1 MALGALSVIGQL
13 VGAGLNTYLGAQQ
26 RKDAE
31 DLIGEARE
39 DLLATAGPTDA
50 LLSSVDEQKRL
61 AQRAGDLG
69 QERLDQSI
77 TGFLDALQS
86 GDPTAFGG
94 IQNFGGNLARTSQD
108 LGFQTAQQI
117 AAANQP
123 AVQAAEDAM
132 NVSRGLAQFD
142 LERGTQAFDAG
153 TQTMYGGIGSALG
166 IPTDMASLQVANPD
180 AFSELFPNIGEGDQG
195 LKTKSLKDQVGDLK
209 LQIEKAQL
217 EKELMKYA
225 SGGVVYGGGGI
236 NMKTLSDILEDLD
249 QPKTI
254 IKEAPKEE
262 EKVELDIVK
271 EEDKAENYQTEEEK
285 KKAREREVESGR
297 GDDTDVEYPTEG
309 RANMGIKT
317 EDYMGGGNTLS
328 QLLRPGQS
336 FKTGGKEDHD
346 AQEYNIEDAKTGEVV
361 AKTTGQETHMVNED
375 GTITVMNS
383 EQTESIH
390 DAFKDVDVDMV
401 LKALKGNP
409 QKSQV
414 RELLSALNKVY
425 SQKQFQS

>member
-39 DLLATAGPTDA
+39 ELLATAGPTDA

-180 AFSELFPNIGEGDQG
+180 AFSELFPNIGDQG
-195 LKTKSLKDQVGDLK
+195 LKTKSLKDQV
-209 LQIEKAQL
+209 

-254 IKEAPKEE
+254 IKEAPKKE

-297 GDDTDVEYPTEG
+297 GDDTVEGANY
-309 RANMGIKT
+309 ANMGIKT

-375 GTITVMNS
+375 GTLTVMNS

-414 RELLSALNKVY
+414 RELLSALNRVY
-425 SQKQFQS
+425 RQKQFQS

>member
-1 MALGALSVIGQL
+1 
-13 VGAGLNTYLGAQQ
+13 
-26 RKDAE
+26 
-31 DLIGEARE
+31 
-39 DLLATAGPTDA
+39 
-50 LLSSVDEQKRL
+50 
-61 AQRAGDLG
+61 
-69 QERLDQSI
+69 
-77 TGFLDALQS
+77 
-86 GDPTAFGG
+86 
-94 IQNFGGNLARTSQD
+94 
-108 LGFQTAQQI
+108 
-117 AAANQP
+117 
-123 AVQAAEDAM
+123 
-132 NVSRGLAQFD
+132 
-142 LERGTQAFDAG
+142 
-153 TQTMYGGIGSALG
+153 MYGGIGSALG
-166 IPTDMASLQVANPD
+166 IPTDLASLQVANPG
-180 AFSELFPNIGEGDQG
+180 AYAELFPKGDQG
-195 LKTKSLKDQVGDLK
+195 IKTKSTLKDDIGDLK

-217 EKELMKYA
+217 EKELSKYA

-236 NMKTLSDILEDLD
+236 NMKTLSDILEGLD
-249 QPKTI
+249 QGDTVI
-254 IKEAPKEE
+254 QEAPKE

-285 KKAREREVESGR
+285 KKAREREVQSGG
-297 GDDTDVEYPTEG
+297 GDDTYQENV
-309 RANMGIKT
+309 ANIGIKT

-375 GTITVMNS
+375 GTLTVMNS

-425 SQKQFQS
+425 RQKQFQS

>member
-1 MALGALSVIGQL
+1 
-13 VGAGLNTYLGAQQ
+13 
-26 RKDAE
+26 
-31 DLIGEARE
+31 
-39 DLLATAGPTDA
+39 
-50 LLSSVDEQKRL
+50 
-61 AQRAGDLG
+61 
-69 QERLDQSI
+69 
-77 TGFLDALQS
+77 
-86 GDPTAFGG
+86 
-94 IQNFGGNLARTSQD
+94 
-108 LGFQTAQQI
+108 
-117 AAANQP
+117 
-123 AVQAAEDAM
+123 
-132 NVSRGLAQFD
+132 
-142 LERGTQAFDAG
+142 
-153 TQTMYGGIGSALG
+153 
-166 IPTDMASLQVANPD
+166 MASLQVANPD
-180 AFSELFPNIGEGDQG
+180 AFSELFPNIGDQG
-195 LKTKSLKDQVGDLK
+195 LKTKSLKDQV
-209 LQIEKAQL
+209 

-254 IKEAPKEE
+254 IKEAPKKE

-297 GDDTDVEYPTEG
+297 GDDTVEGANY
-309 RANMGIKT
+309 ANMGIKT

-375 GTITVMNS
+375 GTLTVMNS

-414 RELLSALNKVY
+414 RELLSALNRVY
-425 SQKQFQS
+425 RQKQFQS

>member
-50 LLSSVDEQKRL
+50 LLTSVDEQKRL

-217 EKELMKYA
+217 EKELMK
-225 SGGVVYGGGGI
+225 
-236 NMKTLSDILEDLD
+236 
-249 QPKTI
+249 
-254 IKEAPKEE
+254 
-262 EKVELDIVK
+262 
-271 EEDKAENYQTEEEK
+271 
-285 KKAREREVESGR
+285 
-297 GDDTDVEYPTEG
+297 
-309 RANMGIKT
+309 
-317 EDYMGGGNTLS
+317 
-328 QLLRPGQS
+328 
-336 FKTGGKEDHD
+336 
-346 AQEYNIEDAKTGEVV
+346 
-361 AKTTGQETHMVNED
+361 
-375 GTITVMNS
+375 
-383 EQTESIH
+383 
-390 DAFKDVDVDMV
+390 
-401 LKALKGNP
+401 
-409 QKSQV
+409 
-414 RELLSALNKVY
+414 
-425 SQKQFQS
+425 

>member
-108 LGFQTAQQI
+108 LSFQTAQQI

-166 IPTDMASLQVANPD
+166 IPTDMASLQVANP
-180 AFSELFPNIGEGDQG
+180 AAYAKLFPGSADQG
-195 LKTKSLKDQVGDLK
+195 IKTKSLKDQVGDLK

-285 KKAREREVESGR
+285 KKAREREVQSGG
-297 GDDTDVEYPTEG
+297 GDATYEENV
-309 RANMGIKT
+309 ANIGIKT

-375 GTITVMNS
+375 GTLTVMNS

-425 SQKQFQS
+425 RQKQFQS

>member
-13 VGAGLNTYLGAQQ
+13 VGAGLNTYLGAKQ
-26 RKDAE
+26 REDAE
-31 DLIGEARE
+31 TLIGDAR
-39 DLLATAGPTDA
+39 DALLATAGPSDE

-61 AQRAGDLG
+61 AQRSGDLAR
-69 QERLDQSI
+69 ERLDQSM
-77 TGFLDALQS
+77 TSFLDALAS
-86 GDPTAFGG
+86 GDPSAFGAT
-94 IQNFGGNLARTSQD
+94 QNFGTNLAQAEQQ
-108 LGFQTAQQI
+108 LGFTTAQQI
-117 AAANQP
+117 ADANQP
-123 AVQAAEDAM
+123 AVKAAEDAL
-132 NVSRGLAQFD
+132 NVSRGLSQFD
-142 LERGTQAFDAG
+142 LERGTAAFDAG
-153 TQTMYGGIGSALG
+153 TQTLYSGIGSALN
-166 IPTDMASLQVANPD
+166 IPTDLASLQVTNPD
-180 AFSELFPNIGEGDQG
+180 AYAQLFPGSADQG
-195 LKTKSLKDQVGDLK
+195 IKTKSLKDQIGDLK
-209 LQIEKAQL
+209 LQIEKAEL
-217 EKELMKYA
+217 EKELSKYA
-225 SGGVVYGGGGI
+225 SGGVVYGGAGI
-236 NMKTLSDILEDLD
+236 NMRTLSDILEGLD
-249 QPKTI
+249 QGDI
-254 IKEAPKEE
+254 ILKEE
-262 EKVELDIVK
+262 PEEEVEEVV
-271 EEDKAENYQTEEEK
+271 EEDDAEDKTENYQTEEEK

-297 GDDTDVEYPTEG
+297 GDDTDVEYPT
-309 RANMGIKT
+309 ANMGVKT

-328 QLLRPGQS
+328 QLLRPGES

>member
-13 VGAGLNTYLGAQQ
+13 VGAGLNTYLGAKQ
-26 RKDAE
+26 REDAE
-31 DLIGEARE
+31 NLIGEARE
-39 DLLATAGPTDA
+39 DLLTTAGPTDA

-61 AQRAGDLG
+61 AQRAGNLG

-123 AVQAAEDAM
+123 AVKAAEDAM

-166 IPTDMASLQVANPD
+166 IPTDMASLQVANPGEF
-180 AFSELFPNIGEGDQG
+180 AKLFPNIPVADQG
-195 LKTKSLKDQVGDLK
+195 IKTKSLKDQVGDLK

-217 EKELMKYA
+217 EKELTKYA

-236 NMKTLSDILEDLD
+236 NMKTLSDILQDLD
-249 QPKTI
+249 QADTI

-262 EKVELDIVK
+262 VEEVV
-271 EEDKAENYQTEEEK
+271 EEDDAEEKTENYQTEEEK

-297 GDDTDVEYPTEG
+297 GDDTDQKKH
-309 RANMGIKT
+309 ANIGIKT

-375 GTITVMNS
+375 GTLTVMNS

-425 SQKQFQS
+425 RQKQFQS

>member
-39 DLLATAGPTDA
+39 ELLATAGPTDA

-297 GDDTDVEYPTEG
+297 GDDTDVEYPT
-309 RANMGIKT
+309 ANMGVKT

-328 QLLRPGQS
+328 QILRPGES

-375 GTITVMNS
+375 GTLTVMNS

-414 RELLSALNKVY
+414 RELLSALNRVY
-425 SQKQFQS
+425 RQKQFQS

>member
-13 VGAGLNTYLGAQQ
+13 VGAGLNTYLGAKQ
-26 RKDAE
+26 RKYAE
-31 DLIGEARE
+31 TLVGEARE
-39 DLLATAGPTDA
+39 DLLATAGPTAA
-50 LLSSVDEQKRL
+50 LLSSVDDQKRL

-86 GDPTAFGG
+86 RDPTAFGG

-166 IPTDMASLQVANPD
+166 IPTDLASLQVANPQ
-180 AFSELFPNIGEGDQG
+180 AYAELFPKGDQG
-195 LKTKSLKDQVGDLK
+195 IKTKSLKDQVGDLK

-217 EKELMKYA
+217 EKELTKYA

-236 NMKTLSDILEDLD
+236 NMKTLSDILVDLD
-249 QPKTI
+249 QPKSI

-271 EEDKAENYQTEEEK
+271 EE
-285 KKAREREVESGR
+285 
-297 GDDTDVEYPTEG
+297 
-309 RANMGIKT
+309 
-317 EDYMGGGNTLS
+317 
-328 QLLRPGQS
+328 
-336 FKTGGKEDHD
+336 
-346 AQEYNIEDAKTGEVV
+346 EVV
-361 AKTTGQETHMVNED
+361 DKEGLEKVNEE
-375 GTITVMNS
+375 I
-383 EQTESIH
+383 E
-390 DAFKDVDVDMV
+390 
-401 LKALKGNP
+401 
-409 QKSQV
+409 
-414 RELLSALNKVY
+414 
-425 SQKQFQS
+425 

>member
-13 VGAGLNTYLGAQQ
+13 VGAGLNTYLGAKQ
-26 RKDAE
+26 REDAE
-31 DLIGEARE
+31 TLVGEARE

-61 AQRAGDLG
+61 AQRAGNLG
-69 QERLDQSI
+69 QQRLDQSI
-77 TGFLDALQS
+77 AGFLDALQS

-123 AVQAAEDAM
+123 AVKAAEDAM

-166 IPTDMASLQVANPD
+166 IPTDLASLQVANPG
-180 AFSELFPNIGEGDQG
+180 AYAELFPKGDQG
-195 LKTKSLKDQVGDLK
+195 IKTKSTLKDDIGDLK

-217 EKELMKYA
+217 EKELSKYA

-236 NMKTLSDILEDLD
+236 NMKTLSDILEGLD
-249 QPKTI
+249 QGDTVI
-254 IKEAPKEE
+254 QEAPKE

-285 KKAREREVESGR
+285 KKAREREVQSGG
-297 GDDTDVEYPTEG
+297 GDDTYQENV
-309 RANMGIKT
+309 ANIGIKT

-375 GTITVMNS
+375 GTLTVMNS

-425 SQKQFQS
+425 RQKQFQS

>member
-31 DLIGEARE
+31 TLIGQARQ
-39 DLLATAGPTDA
+39 DLLATAGPSDE

-61 AQRAGDLG
+61 VQRSGDLAR
-69 QERLDQSI
+69 ERLDQSM
-77 TGFLDALQS
+77 TSFLDALAS
-86 GDPTAFGG
+86 GDPSAFGAT
-94 IQNFGGNLARTSQD
+94 QNFGTNLAQAEQQ
-108 LGFQTAQQI
+108 LGFTTAQQI
-117 AAANQP
+117 ADANQP
-123 AVQAAEDAM
+123 AVKAAEDAL
-132 NVSRGLAQFD
+132 NVSRGLSQFD

-153 TQTMYGGIGSALG
+153 TQTLYSGIGSALN
-166 IPTDMASLQVANPD
+166 IPTDLASLQVTNPD
-180 AFSELFPNIGEGDQG
+180 AYAQLFPGSADQG
-195 LKTKSLKDQVGDLK
+195 IKTKSLKDQIGDLK
-209 LQIEKAQL
+209 LQIEKAEL
-217 EKELMKYA
+217 EKELSKYA
-225 SGGVVYGGGGI
+225 SGGVVYGGSGI
-236 NMKTLSDILEDLD
+236 NMRTLSDILQGLD
-249 QPKTI
+249 QGDIVIQEDP
-254 IKEAPKEE
+254 EE
-262 EKVELDIVK
+262 EVEEEVVDDKKTNSTLTKEQQDELDRDI
-271 EEDKAENYQTEEEK
+271 EDEIRNIEGE
-285 KKAREREVESGR
+285 R
-297 GDDTDVEYPTEG
+297 GDMLY
-309 RANMGIKT
+309 RK
-317 EDYMGGGNTLS
+317 MGGTIDK
-328 QLLRPGQS
+328 LLRPGES

>member
-31 DLIGEARE
+31 TLIGDAR
-39 DLLATAGPTDA
+39 DALLATAGPSDE

-61 AQRAGDLG
+61 AQRSGDLAR
-69 QERLDQSI
+69 ERLDQSM
-77 TGFLDALQS
+77 TSFLDALAS
-86 GDPTAFGG
+86 GDPSAFGAT
-94 IQNFGGNLARTSQD
+94 QNFGTNLAQAEQQ
-108 LGFQTAQQI
+108 LGFTTAQQI
-117 AAANQP
+117 ADANQP
-123 AVQAAEDAM
+123 AVKAAEDAL
-132 NVSRGLAQFD
+132 NVSRGLSQFD

-153 TQTMYGGIGSALG
+153 TQTLYSGIGSALN
-166 IPTDMASLQVANPD
+166 IPTDLASLQVTNPD
-180 AFSELFPNIGEGDQG
+180 AYAQLFPGSADQG
-195 LKTKSLKDQVGDLK
+195 IKTKSLKDQIGDLK
-209 LQIEKAQL
+209 LQIEKAEL
-217 EKELMKYA
+217 EKELSKYA
-225 SGGVVYGGGGI
+225 SGGVVYGGAGI
-236 NMKTLSDILEDLD
+236 NMRTLSDILQGLD
-249 QPKTI
+249 QGDTVIQEDP
-254 IKEAPKEE
+254 EE
-262 EKVELDIVK
+262 EV
-271 EEDKAENYQTEEEK
+271 EEEVNQDQEEGSK
-285 KKAREREVESGR
+285 RQSTPHESRMKQIEETEAEKRVSEYIRRRMREGK
-297 GDDTDVEYPTEG
+297 GTFD
-309 RANMGIKT
+309 
-317 EDYMGGGNTLS
+317 MGGTVDK
-328 QLLRPGQS
+328 LLRPGES

>member
-13 VGAGLNTYLGAQQ
+13 VGAGLNTYLGAKQ

-31 DLIGEARE
+31 TLVGEARE

-166 IPTDMASLQVANPD
+166 IPTDLASLQVANPQ
-180 AFSELFPNIGEGDQG
+180 AYAELFPKGDQG
-195 LKTKSLKDQVGDLK
+195 IKTKSLKDQVGDLK

-217 EKELMKYA
+217 EKELTKYA

-271 EEDKAENYQTEEEK
+271 EEEVVDKEGQEKVNEEIERRR
-285 KKAREREVESGR
+285 REGKGIQGR
-297 GDDTDVEYPTEG
+297 D
-309 RANMGIKT
+309 GIKT

-375 GTITVMNS
+375 GTLTVMNS

-425 SQKQFQS
+425 RQKQFQS

>member
-26 RKDAE
+26 REDAE
-31 DLIGEARE
+31 TLVGEARE

-61 AQRAGDLG
+61 AQRAGNLG
-69 QERLDQSI
+69 QQRLDQSI
-77 TGFLDALQS
+77 AGFLDALQS

-123 AVQAAEDAM
+123 AVKAAEDAM

-166 IPTDMASLQVANPD
+166 IPTDLASLQVANPG
-180 AFSELFPNIGEGDQG
+180 AYAELFPKGDQG
-195 LKTKSLKDQVGDLK
+195 IKTKSTLKDDIGDLK

-217 EKELMKYA
+217 EKELSKYA

-236 NMKTLSDILEDLD
+236 NMKTLSDILEGLD
-249 QPKTI
+249 QGDTVI
-254 IKEAPKEE
+254 QEAPKE

-285 KKAREREVESGR
+285 KKAREREVQSGG
-297 GDDTDVEYPTEG
+297 GDDTYQENV
-309 RANMGIKT
+309 ANIGIKT

-375 GTITVMNS
+375 GTLTVMNS

-425 SQKQFQS
+425 RQKQFQS